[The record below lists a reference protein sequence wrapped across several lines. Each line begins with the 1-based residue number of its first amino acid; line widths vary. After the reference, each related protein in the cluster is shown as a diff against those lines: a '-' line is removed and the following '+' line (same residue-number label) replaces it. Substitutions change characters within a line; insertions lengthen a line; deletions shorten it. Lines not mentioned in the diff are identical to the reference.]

1 MSFEFKNLDD
11 LYNRILPALSFK
23 KREIKKQGIEITEKD
38 IFNDLKIKWSKKINL
53 TLSDIVEDI
62 MSYKRYM

>member
-1 MSFEFKNLDD
+1 MSSEFKNLND

-38 IFNDLKIKWSKKINL
+38 IFNDLKVKWSKSNNL

-62 MSYKRYM
+62 MSYKSYM

>member
-1 MSFEFKNLDD
+1 MRFEFKNLND

-23 KREIKKQGIEITEKD
+23 KREIKRQGIEITEKD
-38 IFNDLKIKWSKKINL
+38 IFNDLKIKWSKSNNL

>member
-1 MSFEFKNLDD
+1 MRFEFENLND
-11 LYNRILPALSFK
+11 LYNIMLPALSFK
-23 KREIKKQGIEITEKD
+23 KREIKRQGIEITEKD
-38 IFNDLKIKWSKKINL
+38 IFNDLKIKWSKSNNL